1 MMVLRKGCLMRI
13 REAEFNDYAKIAELH
28 TANWQQ
34 AYAGI
39 LDDDYLQNQMLD
51 ERKAIWQTRLIH
63 PSLNQGILLLEEND
77 QLCGFICL
85 YGNHSFDYGTMI
97 DNLHVASDSR
107 GKGFGKQLMA
117 EAATWA
123 NKHFSSLGMYLE
135 VLKANQAA
143 INFYLSVGA
152 TDSKDMVWNA
162 PCGTQVPCH
171 TYTWQSPDQ
180 LKQAVSC
187 HSEA

>member
-97 DNLHVASDSR
+97 DNLHIASGSR